1 MDVQGAGFAVDA
13 QAGEN
18 FQKADFE
25 AREGFSDE
33 SFGVGKDFVV
43 GK

>member
-1 MDVQGAGFAVDA
+1 MDVQGAGFTMDA

-25 AREGFSDE
+25 SREGFSDMP
-33 SFGVGKDFVV
+33 FRMGKDFVI